1 MPLFLCSSRKW
12 FIIFSLGGETCL
24 TSCPV
29 FCIWRQGGFAW
40 VVLCRNQPEYF
51 NQYSCRIPVCLAR
64 ALSDSRMISFRTDV
78 QLTSLA
84 TCTVERELG
93 PSACMGGFWVKVE
106 LSAQKLSASGVLH
119 EHDSHARAHC
129 TVCVC
134 ASNTLLPFSPP
145 FSPLPFPL
153 FENAATDVSQG
164 PGESLCLH
172 SCRGNFPSAR
182 LCMVW
187 FWVRPFSRDSKQSR
201 DLSTLHFH
209 WFGLRRNALNWCI
222 RIGFENHFKTK
233 GMWFPCLY
241 SHLLLINISGWIKEV
256 ENEHFWKYFLKISLR
271 YEFSNLMSV
280 FTLSYLDLLIFYSF
294 MWLKVEDMTYL
305 AQKICG
311 WKKSSFFLF

>member
-134 ASNTLLPFSPP
+134 VLLTLFFLFLPLSLLCLSLSLKMLPQMSVKVQVSLCVYTAAVEI
-145 FSPLPFPL
+145 SPLPDC
-153 FENAATDVSQG
+153 A
-164 PGESLCLH
+164 
-172 SCRGNFPSAR
+172 
-182 LCMVW
+182 W
-187 FWVRPFSRDSKQSR
+187 FDS
-201 DLSTLHFH
+201 
-209 WFGLRRNALNWCI
+209 
-222 RIGFENHFKTK
+222 E
-233 GMWFPCLY
+233 
-241 SHLLLINISGWIKEV
+241 
-256 ENEHFWKYFLKISLR
+256 
-271 YEFSNLMSV
+271 
-280 FTLSYLDLLIFYSF
+280 
-294 MWLKVEDMTYL
+294 
-305 AQKICG
+305 
-311 WKKSSFFLF
+311 